1 MNRGAASEPEA
12 SGDSSLLAHL
22 SEEQRERLTAI
33 LDRYLAALETGAPL
47 AQEELLADN
56 PELADALRSYF
67 RSLEDLHSMAAGFG
81 AATSPDSMPPRGAV
95 DSAKRIGDFELVRE
109 IGRGGMGVV
118 YEARQIS
125 LDRRVAVK
133 LLPFA
138 AVLDSRQIARFKH
151 EAQAAAQ
158 IHHPN
163 IVPVFAIGVERGVHY
178 YAMQYIDGQP
188 LDRAIE
194 EMRERVQ
201 GSGFRVQDRRT
212 GVSPVLR
219 ESGARRQASDETE
232 QRRNARLIAPTVEFS
247 LNSTE
252 HDVRRSQ
259 VSAKGASAAQTVSWL
274 SGNRNNAAY
283 YRSVCELGMQ
293 AAEALHAA
301 HEYGV
306 VHRDVKPSNLLLEAS
321 GKLWITDFGLARF
334 QRDASLTQTGDLVGT
349 MRYMSPEQASGQS
362 ALVDHRTD
370 IYSLGVTL
378 YELVCL
384 RPAFPEERGPALLK
398 QIDSYEPPRPRQ
410 LRPDLP
416 PDLETVILKA
426 MAKLRDERY
435 ATAEALAADLRCV
448 LEGKATQARPPSALD
463 RLARWTWRHRRA
475 VVAGALALVLA
486 VVGLS
491 ISTALVSSAMLQQ
504 QASERKKDVFYHK
517 TRDVLDRF
525 GLQLSEDLADIP
537 GAEAIRE
544 RMLRETRELYD
555 WFIAEEEG
563 DAQLRSDMALAQGKI
578 GALMQQL
585 GAADEALVAY
595 RKSQSLFAELAKERP
610 GDAEIERQLAL
621 AENNVGLALRR
632 NGEMQAGQDLI
643 EQAIRRQER
652 LLARTPHD
660 LNLQSDLGLSL
671 CNLGRAQQE
680 AGELAHAEA
689 TYNKAAERLERVKA
703 GRSSRDTETS
713 YQDARQLA
721 TAYNNLAGL
730 CVVSSP
736 AKAIKL
742 HRQAIELLESA
753 KVSRPENLAVRREL
767 ALSLHNL
774 AAAYARD
781 RQDDAAKKLYAQ
793 AISRRTELA
802 RLAPLRNEL
811 QTDLALSYNNLAMVE
826 NRVGDH
832 EAAIA
837 DFQRAIEICQAV
849 RDSRPDDLLAASRLG
864 GIQNNLGVALEGG
877 DDLEAAAGAFRQ
889 AIAVQRTVFERAPG
903 FENARSSLARQY
915 ENLARVLRGLGRTD
929 EADACH
935 RLAARTRASDP
946 MDYSP
951 RPNPGYDGAI
961 ASGERTSSN
970 SPLTRSQP

>member
-1 MNRGAASEPEA
+1 MRGGAASQSDA

-22 SEEQRERLTAI
+22 SNEQRERLTAI

-47 AQEELLADN
+47 AQEALLADN

-81 AATSPDSMPPRGAV
+81 GSTTPDPMSQRETEGAR
-95 DSAKRIGDFELVRE
+95 RIGDFELLRE

-118 YEARQIS
+118 YEARQRS

-194 EMRERVQ
+194 EMRESGQ

-212 GVSPVLR
+212 GDR
-219 ESGARRQASDETE
+219 EQGTGDRSQTPGDTHERQ
-232 QRRNARLIAPTVEFS
+232 IAPTVEFS

-252 HDVRRSQ
+252 HAARRSEI
-259 VSAKGASAAQTVSWL
+259 VPRGGRTPHVSWL
-274 SGNRNNAAY
+274 PGSKKSRAY
-283 YRSVCELGMQ
+283 YRGVCELGVQ

-306 VHRDVKPSNLLLEAS
+306 VHRDIKPSNLLLEAS

-334 QRDASLTQTGDLVGT
+334 QRDASLTQTGDLIGT

-398 QIDSYEPPRPRQ
+398 QIDSYDPPRPRQ

-426 MAKLRDERY
+426 MAKSRDERY
-435 ATAEALAADLRCV
+435 PTAEALAADLRCV
-448 LEGKATQARPPSALD
+448 LEGRATHARPPSLLD
-463 RLARWTWRHRRA
+463 RMTRWTRRHGRA
-475 VVAGALALVLA
+475 VLAATLVLALA

-491 ISTALVSSAMLQQ
+491 ISTALVSSAMVQR
-504 QASERKKDVFYHK
+504 QASERKQDRFYHK

-525 GLQLSEDLADIP
+525 GLQLSEELADVP

-544 RMLRETRELYD
+544 RMLRETRDLYA
-555 WFIAEEEG
+555 WFIVEEES
-563 DAQLRSDMALAQGKI
+563 DPQLRPDMALAYGKI
-578 GALMQQL
+578 GALLEQL
-585 GAADEALVAY
+585 GAAGEALAAY
-595 RKSQSLFAELAKERP
+595 EKSQSLFAELAQERR
-610 GDAEIERQLAL
+610 GDAAIERQLAL
-621 AENNVGLALRR
+621 AENNVGLALLRQ
-632 NGEMQAGQDLI
+632 GKTQAGRELI

-652 LLARTPHD
+652 LLARAPHD
-660 LNLQSDLGLSL
+660 LEVQADLGLSL
-671 CNLGRAQQE
+671 CNLGRVQQE

-689 TYNKAAERLERVKA
+689 TYSRAVERLERLKE
-703 GRSSRDTETS
+703 GRPNRDSEAS
-713 YQDARQLA
+713 HADARRLA

-730 CVVSSP
+730 CVASHP
-736 AKAIKL
+736 ARAAKY
-742 HRQAIELLESA
+742 HRQAIELLKTA
-753 KVSRPENLAVRREL
+753 AAGRPARLAVRREL
-767 ALSLHNL
+767 GLSLHNL
-774 AAAYARD
+774 AAAQARD
-781 RQDDAAKKLYAQ
+781 QQDEAAKRLYAQ
-793 AISRRTELA
+793 AIASREELS
-802 RLAPLRNEL
+802 RLAPLRAEF
-811 QTDLALSYNNLAMVE
+811 QTDLALSFNNLAMVE
-826 NRVGDH
+826 NRLGDH
-832 EAAIA
+832 DAAIA
-837 DFQRAIEICQAV
+837 SFQRAIEIYRAV
-849 RDSRPDDLLAASRLG
+849 SQRLPDDLLTRSRLG
-864 GIQNNLGVALEGG
+864 GVYNNQGVAWEGAGKLEQAA
-877 DDLEAAAGAFRQ
+877 EAFGQAA
-889 AIAVQRTVFERAPG
+889 AVQRSVFEPAPDFG
-903 FENARSSLARQY
+903 SARLSLARHY
-915 ENLARVLRGLGRTD
+915 ENQERVLRRLGRSG
-929 EADACH
+929 EADAC
-935 RLAARTRASDP
+935 RELAAQVLSKTLARPAAGYIPASDP
-946 MDYSP
+946 D
-951 RPNPGYDGAI
+951 YDGAV
-961 ASGERTSSN
+961 AFGERKSST
-970 SPLTRSQP
+970 SPLTRPQP